1 MSIGDRDFFKIY
13 IFFCCCSRQINGN
26 NITMHD
32 QGVRFTHLFKS
43 GSADDRHLASVK
55 NLFVTDNC

>member
-13 IFFCCCSRQINGN
+13 ILFCCCSRQINGN

-32 QGVRFTHLFKS
+32 QGVRFTHFLKAALPMI
-43 GSADDRHLASVK
+43 GI
-55 NLFVTDNC
+55 